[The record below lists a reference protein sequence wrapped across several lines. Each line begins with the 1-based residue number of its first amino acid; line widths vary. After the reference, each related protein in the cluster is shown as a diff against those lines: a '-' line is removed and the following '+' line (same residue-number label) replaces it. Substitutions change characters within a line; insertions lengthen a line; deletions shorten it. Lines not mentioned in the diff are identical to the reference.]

1 MSRVLQHVAEEELLH
16 AHDTQE
22 AARRRRAAVFYLD
35 RGRGG
40 LEMVRWWLYTWR
52 SLGLDTAAQAMDL
65 VLLTHPAAV
74 AELPAECSLV
84 EEGFRL
90 NYSAAGRCLYKP
102 YLGVAHRDK
111 SYDPYMNSQECL
123 FGPGS
128 EFLGQYSHLLRADLD
143 TFPGP
148 RYRHCT
154 LYTRHCTDCGGQAAG
169 LLAPGRAG
177 GPPLYDQPRPG
188 LHQARA
194 AGARL
199 RRGPAAQRLVQ
210 PRLQLVRPRAPRA
223 QSGAHHRGALQ
234 VRPRA
239 HVRPGDGVQVGC
251 AACQV
256 Q

>member
-35 RGRGG
+35 RGKDG
-40 LEMVRWWLYTWR
+40 LDMVRWWLYTWR
-52 SLGLDTAAQAMDL
+52 SIGLDTAAQAMDL

-84 EEGFRL
+84 EEGFSL
-90 NYSAAGRCLYKP
+90 NYTAAGRCLYKP

-148 RYRHCT
+148 T
-154 LYTRHCTDCGGQAAG
+154 LFRQNYSRCSGGCKKSAFNS
-169 LLAPGRAG
+169 LT
-177 GPPLYDQPRPG
+177 
-188 LHQARA
+188 
-194 AGARL
+194 
-199 RRGPAAQRLVQ
+199 
-210 PRLQLVRPRAPRA
+210 
-223 QSGAHHRGALQ
+223 
-234 VRPRA
+234 
-239 HVRPGDGVQVGC
+239 
-251 AACQV
+251 
-256 Q
+256 